1 MRSIYLDYAATTPVD
16 PRVLEEMKSYF
27 TEKCGNPSSIHK
39 YGQEARAA
47 IEESRDII
55 AGYIGAA
62 PGDLFFMSSGT
73 ESNNTA
79 IKGLAP
85 KLKVLGKNHII
96 TSKVEHHAVL
106 ESCRYLSEQGF
117 DIAYLDVDEFGVV
130 NLEQLK
136 KAITSKTG
144 LISLMFANNEIG
156 NINPVAQIGAIA
168 KSSGILL
175 HIDAVQAFGKIPVNV
190 NQSADG
196 LDVDLLT
203 ITAHK
208 LYGPKGIGALYVRKG
223 VELEKLMH
231 GGGQERGRRAGTE
244 SPALIVGFAKA
255 AQIAHDLMQA
265 ESDKILKLK
274 QRLKSKIG
282 NEFSFA
288 IFNGHATECLPNI
301 LNVSF
306 DSKKIRIDG
315 EALILNMDLEGI
327 AVTSGS
333 ACTSG
338 SVKPSHVL
346 LAMGRDVETAQ
357 ATIRFSIGRFTTEEE
372 IDYAFNVLRKIIKR
386 IGNPVNR

>member
-1 MRSIYLDYAATTPVD
+1 MRRIYLDYTATTPVD
-16 PRVLEEMKSYF
+16 PQVFEEMKSYF
-27 TEKCGNPSSIHK
+27 MEKCGNPSSIHK
-39 YGQEARAA
+39 YGQEAKAA

-62 PGDLFFMSSGT
+62 PGELFFMSSGT

-85 KLKVLGKNHII
+85 KLKALGKNHII

-106 ESCRYLSEQGF
+106 ESCEYLSEQGF
-117 DIAYLDVDEFGVV
+117 DITYLDVDEFGVV

-136 KAITSKTG
+136 NSITSRTG
-144 LISLMFANNEIG
+144 LISIMFANNEVG
-156 NINPVAQIGAIA
+156 SINPVAQIGAIA
-168 KSSGILL
+168 KSRGILF
-175 HIDAVQAFGKIPVNV
+175 HTDAVQAFGKIPVNI
-190 NQSADG
+190 NE
-196 LDVDLLT
+196 LNVDLLT

-255 AQIAHDLMQA
+255 AQIAHDLMQT

-274 QRLKSKIG
+274 QRLKSKIE
-282 NEFSFA
+282 NEFPFA
-288 IFNGHATECLPNI
+288 IFNGHPIQSLPNI

-306 DSKKIRIDG
+306 DSKKIKIDG

-346 LAMGRDVETAQ
+346 LAMGRNVETAQ
-357 ATIRFSIGRFTTEEE
+357 ATIRFSFGRFTTEEE
-372 IDYAFNVLRKIIKR
+372 VDFAFDVLKKTINR
-386 IGNPVNR
+386 IGEMSNG

>member
-1 MRSIYLDYAATTPVD
+1 MRRIYLDYTATTPVD
-16 PRVLEEMKSYF
+16 PQVFEEMKSF
-27 TEKCGNPSSIHK
+27 FIEKCGNPSSIHK
-39 YGQEARAA
+39 YGQEAKAA

-55 AGYIGAA
+55 AELIGAH
-62 PGDLFFMSSGT
+62 PSELIFLSSGT
-73 ESNNTA
+73 EANNTA
-79 IKGLAP
+79 IKGIAP
-85 KLKVLGKNHII
+85 KLKALGKNHII

-106 ESCRYLSEQGF
+106 ETCDFLSERGF
-117 DIAYLDVDEFGVV
+117 VITYLDVDEFGVI

-144 LISLMFANNEIG
+144 LISIMFANNEVG
-156 NINPVAQIGAIA
+156 TINPVSLIGEIA
-168 KSSGILL
+168 KTNGILF
-175 HIDAVQAFGKIPVNV
+175 HTDAVQAFGKIPVNV
-190 NQSADG
+190 NESNI
-196 LDVDLLT
+196 DLLT

-223 VELEKLMH
+223 IELEKLMH

-244 SPALIVGFAKA
+244 SPPLIVGFAKA
-255 AQIAHDLMQA
+255 AQIMHDLMQT
-265 ESDKILKLK
+265 ESDRILKLK
-274 QRLKSKIG
+274 QRLKSKIE
-282 NEFSFA
+282 NEYSFA
-288 IFNGHATECLPNI
+288 IFNGHPTQCLPNI

-306 DSKKIRIDG
+306 DSKKIKIDG

-357 ATIRFSIGRFTTEEE
+357 ATIRFSLGRYTTEEE
-372 IDYAFNVLRKIIKR
+372 VDYAFDVLKKTIDR
-386 IGNPVNR
+386 IGERGNR

>member
-1 MRSIYLDYAATTPVD
+1 MRRIYLDYTATTPVD
-16 PRVLEEMKSYF
+16 PQVFEEMKPYF

-39 YGQEARAA
+39 YGQEAKAA
-47 IEESRDII
+47 IEESRYII
-55 AGYIGAA
+55 AGYISAA
-62 PGDLFFMSSGT
+62 PGELFFMSSGT

-85 KLKVLGKNHII
+85 KLKALGKNHII

-106 ESCRYLSEQGF
+106 ESCEYLSEQGF
-117 DIAYLDVDEFGVV
+117 DITYLDVDEFGVV

-136 KAITSKTG
+136 NSITSRTG
-144 LISLMFANNEIG
+144 LISIMFANNEVG
-156 NINPVAQIGAIA
+156 SINPVAQIGAIA
-168 KSSGILL
+168 KSSGILF
-175 HIDAVQAFGKIPVNV
+175 HTDAVQAFGKIPVNV
-190 NQSADG
+190 N
-196 LDVDLLT
+196 VDLLT

-223 VELEKLMH
+223 IELEKLMH

-255 AQIAHDLMQA
+255 AQIAHDLMQT

-274 QRLKSKIG
+274 QRLKSKIE

-288 IFNGHATECLPNI
+288 IFNGHTTQCLPNI

-306 DSKKIRIDG
+306 DSKKIKIDG
-315 EALILNMDLEGI
+315 EALILNMDLGGI

-357 ATIRFSIGRFTTEEE
+357 ATIRFSFGRFTTEEE
-372 IDYAFNVLRKIIKR
+372 IDYAFEVLKR
-386 IGNPVNR
+386 TINRINESPNPPEAD

>member
-1 MRSIYLDYAATTPVD
+1 MRRIYLDYTATTPLD
-16 PRVLEEMKSYF
+16 PQVFEEMKTYF
-27 TEKCGNPSSIHK
+27 TEKWGNPSSIHK
-39 YGQEARAA
+39 YGQEVKAA

-55 AGYIGAA
+55 AGHIGAA
-62 PGDLFFMSSGT
+62 PGELIFMSSGT

-79 IKGLAP
+79 IKGLAL
-85 KLKVLGKNHII
+85 KLKALGKNHII

-106 ESCRYLSEQGF
+106 ETCEYLSEQGF
-117 DIAYLDVDEFGVV
+117 DITHLDVDEFGVV

-136 KAITSKTG
+136 EAITSKTG
-144 LISLMFANNEIG
+144 LISIMFANNEVG
-156 NINPVAQIGAIA
+156 SINPVALIGEIA
-168 KSSGILL
+168 KANGILF
-175 HIDAVQAFGKIPVNV
+175 HTDAVQAFGKIPVNV
-190 NQSADG
+190 NE
-196 LDVDLLT
+196 LNVDLLT

-208 LYGPKGIGALYVRKG
+208 LYGPKGIGALYCRKG
-223 VELEKLMH
+223 IEIEKLMH

-244 SPALIVGFAKA
+244 SPALVVGFTKA
-255 AQIAHDLMQA
+255 AQIAHDLMQT

-274 QRLKSKIG
+274 KRLKSKIE

-288 IFNGHATECLPNI
+288 IFNGHTTQCLSNI

-306 DSKKIRIDG
+306 DSKKIKIDG

-346 LAMGRDVETAQ
+346 LAMGSDVETAQ
-357 ATIRFSIGRFTTEEE
+357 ATIRFSLGKFTTEVEV
-372 IDYAFNVLRKIIKR
+372 DYTLDVLKKTIYR
-386 IGNPVNR
+386 IGELVGN

>member
-1 MRSIYLDYAATTPVD
+1 MRRIYLDYTATTPVE
-16 PRVLEEMKSYF
+16 PQVFEEMKPYF
-27 TEKCGNPSSIHK
+27 IGRWGNPSSIHR
-39 YGQEARAA
+39 YGQEVKTA
-47 IEESRDII
+47 IEESRYII

-62 PGDLFFMSSGT
+62 PGELFFMSSGT
-73 ESNNTA
+73 ESINTA
-79 IKGLAP
+79 IKGVAS
-85 KLKVLGKNHII
+85 KLKTTEKNHII
-96 TSKVEHHAVL
+96 TTQVEHPAVL
-106 ESCRYLSEQGF
+106 ETCEYLSKQGF
-117 DIAYLDVDEFGVV
+117 NITYVDVDEFGVV
-130 NLEQLK
+130 NLEKLK
-136 KAITSKTG
+136 NSITSRTG
-144 LISLMFANNEIG
+144 LISIMFANNEVG
-156 NINPVAQIGAIA
+156 SINPVAQIGAIA
-168 KSSGILL
+168 KSNGILF
-175 HIDAVQAFGKIPVNV
+175 HSDAVQAFGKIPVNV
-190 NQSADG
+190 NE
-196 LDVDLLT
+196 LNVDLLT

-223 VELEKLMH
+223 VEVEKLMH

-255 AQIAHDLMQA
+255 AQIAHDLMQT

-274 QRLKSKIG
+274 QRLKIKIE
-282 NEFSFA
+282 NEYSFA

-346 LAMGRDVETAQ
+346 LAMGRGVETAQ
-357 ATIRFSIGRFTTEEE
+357 ATIRFSFGRFTTEEE
-372 IDYAFNVLRKIIKR
+372 IDYAFDVLKKTINR
-386 IGNPVNR
+386 IGETANR